1 MADENV
7 PVQVTPPYTVAQPP
21 HTVPQLPQIVTNP
34 SLPASQQA
42 NLLPHLM
49 HITPQHAKTVPQHS
63 QADPQPS
70 NVVSEHLRTALGIPP
85 SETPGARPQPPY
97 PVHTHINAVTQP
109 QLLSTV
115 PQPQHTVPQHLTT
128 GLLSPP
134 TVPQPLESGLQ
145 TPNTVPQHL
154 QTRLQSPQILTQH
167 SNTVPQPVVH
177 QAPCAVPQHSQVP
190 HLSPAHGS
198 IEGVTPLPTFFQF
211 TLPSNLYTS
220 PVINSAMQTPLQQG
234 VPSALTAPHSSTMSM
249 LSALQDDKLSLILP
263 VLVRMEHK
271 IDQIMAMIGAKSA
284 AGGNGLQI
292 GNQLNMALMG
302 NQSSVPMSESQ
313 PTATAADNQTRA
325 TSAQKSHQPNQ
336 SSFPGMV
343 KHSNPATRETQ
354 NRAAML
360 KQPNAKIMNT
370 NQSNNIPAATPLNT
384 PLRPTLTNNTDNGSA
399 SHSTDIEA
407 PSNATSA
414 EAHMIN
420 TTPDNEEKVDF
431 EMECQGS
438 GLKPLQSGPFDVS
451 KSLRGISARQRIQ
464 LEMAKITEQTLP
476 EDLDFPISRDNLI
489 ALQVKSNST
498 MNFAVRLLRE
508 LFTPDEL
515 YGRNISGVRGK
526 DQVDPTRVEMIK
538 DILFKIYRTSPAD
551 KELLWRYCRKAMDSF
566 LRKMHRPDLVE
577 EQK

>member
-1 MADENV
+1 
-7 PVQVTPPYTVAQPP
+7 
-21 HTVPQLPQIVTNP
+21 
-34 SLPASQQA
+34 
-42 NLLPHLM
+42 
-49 HITPQHAKTVPQHS
+49 
-63 QADPQPS
+63 
-70 NVVSEHLRTALGIPP
+70 
-85 SETPGARPQPPY
+85 
-97 PVHTHINAVTQP
+97 
-109 QLLSTV
+109 
-115 PQPQHTVPQHLTT
+115 
-128 GLLSPP
+128 
-134 TVPQPLESGLQ
+134 
-145 TPNTVPQHL
+145 
-154 QTRLQSPQILTQH
+154 
-167 SNTVPQPVVH
+167 
-177 QAPCAVPQHSQVP
+177 
-190 HLSPAHGS
+190 
-198 IEGVTPLPTFFQF
+198 
-211 TLPSNLYTS
+211 
-220 PVINSAMQTPLQQG
+220 
-234 VPSALTAPHSSTMSM
+234 M

-313 PTATAADNQTRA
+313 PTATVADNQTRA
-325 TSAQKSHQPNQ
+325 TSAQKSHRPNQ

-370 NQSNNIPAATPLNT
+370 NQSNTIPTATPLNT
-384 PLRPTLTNNTDNGSA
+384 PLRPTLTNNTDNRSA

-407 PSNATSA
+407 PSNATSV

-420 TTPDNEEKVDF
+420 TTPENEEKVDF